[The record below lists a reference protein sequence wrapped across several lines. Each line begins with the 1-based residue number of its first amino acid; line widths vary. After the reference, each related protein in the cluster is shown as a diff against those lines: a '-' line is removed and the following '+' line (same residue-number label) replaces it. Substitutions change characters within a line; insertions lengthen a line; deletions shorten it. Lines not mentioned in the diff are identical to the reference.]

1 VTGADSFSSQVAR
14 VYATRLI
21 QFGCTVAVA
30 FLLAR
35 LLGPDGRGVYALLL
49 LLPSTLF
56 ALGQLGLP
64 SAITYFAGGGRS
76 LGSLVRAALG
86 LGVALSGGV
95 LLVSLVALPPLQP
108 ILFSAAPLD
117 LLRVAVLAF
126 PIQVVA
132 TFFGSMLWGRRL
144 VRPYSRI
151 LALQSLAWLAAVAG
165 VVGIADLGVAGA
177 LASYL
182 LVTGAGAVAVVAIVL
197 RRSAREHAEP
207 AEPAEPA
214 ESLEPLEPV
223 AASELRAPRR
233 PVRAGELLGFGLRL
247 YPAGVTTFLSYRA
260 DLFLLSALL
269 GDAGAIGLYA
279 MAVSL
284 AEITF
289 QVPDSVATLFYPR
302 VAGSTRADA
311 DRMAPAMARMTLLIT
326 LLAALALL
334 PIAWLAIR
342 ILLPGF
348 EGSLLPFAI
357 LLPGTVAL
365 GLSKVLSG
373 YISGLGLPGPV
384 SVIAATALGVNLAC
398 NVALI
403 PALGI
408 AGAALSSLVSYTVHA
423 LLTVR
428 LAGRLSGA
436 RFGAFVS
443 PGPDEVRRLAERFAA
458 LRRRSPAG

>member
-1 VTGADSFSSQVAR
+1 VTRADSFSSQVAR
-14 VYATRLI
+14 VYATRLV

-86 LGVALSGGV
+86 LGAALSGGV
-95 LLVSLVALPPLQP
+95 LLVSLVVLPPLQP

-132 TFFGSMLWGRRL
+132 TFFGSMLWGRQL
-144 VRPYSRI
+144 VRPYSRV

-182 LVTGAGAVAVVAIVL
+182 LVTGAGAVAVVTIVL
-197 RRSAREHAEP
+197 RRSAREDAEP
-207 AEPAEPA
+207 AEPLEPA
-214 ESLEPLEPV
+214 
-223 AASELRAPRR
+223 AARELRAPRR

-348 EGSLLPFAI
+348 EGSLLPFAV

-384 SVIAATALGVNLAC
+384 SVIAATALGVNLVC

-428 LAGRLSGA
+428 LAGRLSGSP
-436 RFGAFVS
+436 FGAFVS
-443 PGPDEVRRLAERFAA
+443 PGRGEVQRLAERFAA